1 MCVSITEKLEMGLC
15 PVISSPL
22 PLMMTMYRGSSDHS
36 RKPGLM
42 GSQVYPLPHRL
53 RKPSGFLFQQ
63 NLFLT
68 LRWHCIEEHWEVSQD
83 LYSRHYIF

>member
-42 GSQVYPLPHRL
+42 GSQVYPTSLTQEALRLPLPTESLSYPQMALHRRTL
-53 RKPSGFLFQQ
+53 GSLPGPLF
-63 NLFLT
+63 
-68 LRWHCIEEHWEVSQD
+68 
-83 LYSRHYIF
+83 